1 MEEKKSNS
9 KIFNFFDWVW
19 RLMVINVI
27 TIVFSIGIITIMPS
41 ICAAFKTI
49 KDTKE
54 NYNSKIIKPYISN
67 FVYFFRDTFAFSIIL
82 IFLIFVAGYGLL
94 WYDGAI
100 GSTNG
105 SEEQLDTVW
114 FVISIVSITIVFLG
128 IVVVLMAFIQV
139 PMIMTYFN
147 YGYLDSIK
155 LSFYMAFKYFITTIM
170 ETAIVIVSIVVLFN
184 ALFSYHLMPIWLFF
198 GISLPLYVIYTLS
211 RRFYTFV
218 SGQTEQYDED
228 IDYQNKQ
235 VNRETYE
242 DENKTIKK
250 GEKND

>member
-19 RLMVINVI
+19 RLMVINVF
-27 TIVFSIGIITIMPS
+27 TIIFSIGIVTIVPS

-54 NYNSKIIKPYISN
+54 NYTTKIIKPFINN
-67 FVYFFRDTFAFSIIL
+67 FNYLFRDTFVFSIIL
-82 IFLIFVAGYGLL
+82 IFIVGVAGYGLL

-105 SEEQLDTVW
+105 SDEQLDNVW
-114 FVISIVSITIVFLG
+114 FIISMISITIVFIG
-128 IVVVLMAFIQV
+128 ITVVLMAFIQV
-139 PMIMTYFN
+139 PMIITYFN

-184 ALFSYHLMPIWLFF
+184 ALFIYHLLPLWLFF
-198 GISLPLYVIYTLS
+198 GISLPQYLIYVLS

-218 SGQTEQYDED
+218 SGQTEEYDDD

-235 VNRETYE
+235 INRETYE
-242 DENKTIKK
+242 DENKTITK
-250 GEKND
+250 GEKDD